1 MAVSKKDVEYIAMLA
16 KLSFSDAEKEKMT
29 AELNTILK
37 YVEKLN
43 EIDTT
48 HVEPLQ
54 NMNERINVLRDD
66 VLTGSISNEEALKN
80 APDFQDRFFKV
91 PKVIAQSE

>member
-54 NMNERINVLRDD
+54 NINERINVLRDD
-66 VLTGSISNEEALKN
+66 VPTGSISNEEALKN

>member
-1 MAVSKKDVEYIAMLA
+1 MAVSKKDVDYIATLA

-54 NMNERINVLRDD
+54 NMNERVNVLRDD
-66 VLTGSISNEEALKN
+66 VPTGSVSNEEALKN

>member
-16 KLSFSDAEKEKMT
+16 KLSFSQAEKEKMT

-66 VLTGSISNEEALKN
+66 VPTGSISNEEALKN